1 MNNDSYK
8 HNDYSQIQNEIM
20 GDYQHQMSIDEP
32 GNEIG
37 GYVALEGRSLFAGDL
52 DDSNKNDSVRRVI
65 KHSKNSVFR
74 LSSSSDATHR
84 LWFTA
89 GANYKK
95 HNVINKQINAKQG
108 LHPTKVDVEK
118 YNSNNQITKTVT
130 SKLKPNKINSDNT
143 SPIDHF
149 NNEGDFSSLK
159 FDSKFNHPSKQYG
172 IDIHGYINNAK
183 FQKQIENNR
192 FHQMKLSDNYKPIH
206 VSQIQATSS
215 DERRYIVSS
224 HFGDMEEQQDTKVD
238 DQNKNNPEDP
248 NYSEIKEEQT
258 ALQEKINKISDEY
271 HVENRDKIHNVLKTI
286 TTSSNEYRIGR
297 TIAKNITSDCKDST
311 LSGIGIKIDM
321 QRLNR
326 LNEAPEYKKK
336 SSTAYDGLKRRK
348 RDVLK

>member
-1 MNNDSYK
+1 
-8 HNDYSQIQNEIM
+8 
-20 GDYQHQMSIDEP
+20 
-32 GNEIG
+32 
-37 GYVALEGRSLFAGDL
+37 
-52 DDSNKNDSVRRVI
+52 
-65 KHSKNSVFR
+65 
-74 LSSSSDATHR
+74 
-84 LWFTA
+84 
-89 GANYKK
+89 
-95 HNVINKQINAKQG
+95 
-108 LHPTKVDVEK
+108 
-118 YNSNNQITKTVT
+118 
-130 SKLKPNKINSDNT
+130 
-143 SPIDHF
+143 
-149 NNEGDFSSLK
+149 
-159 FDSKFNHPSKQYG
+159 
-172 IDIHGYINNAK
+172 
-183 FQKQIENNR
+183 
-192 FHQMKLSDNYKPIH
+192 MKLSDNYKPIH

-271 HVENRDKIHNVLKTI
+271 HDENRDKIHNVLKTI

-297 TIAKNITSDCKDST
+297 TIAKNITSDSKDST